1 VTSSSFEVLAA
12 LSLSDSEFQEK
23 MQVKDTVPEF
33 YKAYVEQV
41 QEKIETNADL
51 EFEALWKE
59 WKATGRPIS
68 VISDELSYA
77 IVNLNE
83 ELQLT
88 SLWENV
94 ALRKT
99 ILSEA
104 FPKLLIDQVGLE
116 VLVKRVPE
124 NYVKAIFGSYLASR
138 FVYNFGIH
146 PKAMSFFEY
155 IAPFLEKVARMDK

>member
-1 VTSSSFEVLAA
+1 
-12 LSLSDSEFQEK
+12 
-23 MQVKDTVPEF
+23 MQVKNKDNVPGF

-41 QEKIETNADL
+41 QQKIETNADL
-51 EFEALWKE
+51 EFEALWRE
-59 WKATGRPIS
+59 WKSTGRPIS

-88 SLWENV
+88 SLWDNV
-94 ALRKT
+94 PLRKT

-104 FPKLLIDQVGLE
+104 FPKLLIEQVGLE
-116 VLVKRVPE
+116 VLLERVPE

-138 FVYNFGIH
+138 FVYNFGVN
-146 PKAMSFFEY
+146 PKSMSFFEY
-155 IAPFLEKVARMDK
+155 MAPYVEKVTRMQK